1 MPAKISVL
9 IPFYN
14 CPYIGQAI
22 ESTLQQTYSNVEI
35 TVIDDGSTEHTA
47 LIWPYIKQ
55 IRYIRKTNGGTA
67 SALNKGIRMASGEYI
82 AWLSSD
88 DVYLPDKLER
98 QLAFMEAYHAAVS
111 FTDFD
116 IIGADGQLVQ
126 PSAGSQFPPVPDL
139 FPHMLEGNLINGCT
153 MVIKKELLLQFNL
166 FDESL
171 PYTHDYDMWCRL
183 LLSGTEFCYMNKSTV
198 HYRKHARAGS
208 VRHMEE
214 VKQETAL
221 TKARYESRL
230 IAHMGG
236 ADR

>member
-14 CPYIGQAI
+14 CPYIGRAI

-47 LIWPYIKQ
+47 LIGPYIKQ

-67 SALNKGIRMASGEYI
+67 SALNKGIRMANGEYI

-98 QLAFMEAYHAAVS
+98 QLVFMKEFNAAVS

-116 IIGADGQLVQ
+116 IIDAAGQLVK
-126 PSAGSQFPPVPDL
+126 PSAGSQFPPLPDL

-183 LLSGTEFCYMNKSTV
+183 LLSGTKFFYMNKSTV
-198 HYRKHARAGS
+198 RYRKHDRAGS

-214 VKQETAL
+214 IKRETAL
-221 TKARYESRL
+221 IKARYESRL
-230 IAHMGG
+230 IARISG